1 MWIGVVSDT
10 HGELHPGIPE
20 ALDGMDFII
29 HCGGIGSMEVL
40 NALSQISPVSG
51 VIGRSDDR
59 AEIPFGETLVREMA
73 GVNVLVSHHVGTPS
87 RPRKEIGRLLDELQP
102 KVLLYGHTLEP
113 FNAPV
118 GDCLWFNPGP
128 GSSGNGNKHV
138 ASAGILEIE
147 GQVVRGE
154 ILTFED

>member
-10 HGELHPGIPE
+10 QGELHRDIPE

-29 HCGGIGSMEVL
+29 HCGGIGSIDVL
-40 NALSQISPVSG
+40 NELSQISPVSG
-51 VIGRSDDR
+51 VIGRHDDR
-59 AEIPFGETLVREMA
+59 TEIPFGETLVREMA
-73 GVNVLVSHHVGTPS
+73 GVNVLVSHHVGTPT
-87 RPRKEIGRLLDELQP
+87 RPRKEIGRLLDEHQP

-128 GSSGNGNKHV
+128 GARDNGSRRV
-138 ASAGILEIE
+138 ASAGILEID
-147 GQVVRGE
+147 GQVIRGE
-154 ILTFED
+154 ILTFSD

>member
-10 HGELHPGIPE
+10 RGELHSSIPE

-40 NALSQISPVSG
+40 NALSQVSPVSG
-51 VIGRSDDR
+51 VIGSSDDTE
-59 AEIPFGETLVREMA
+59 EIPFGNTLLREMG

-87 RPRKEIGRLLDELQP
+87 RPLKEISRLLDEHEP
-102 KVLLYGHTLEP
+102 KVLLYGHTLEA

-128 GSSGNGNKHV
+128 GSIGPGHTT
-138 ASAGILEIE
+138 ASAGILEID
-147 GQVVRGE
+147 GQTIRGE
-154 ILTFED
+154 ILTFE